1 VHFPSAE
8 WAEALRTALNQN
20 PAFQEAA
27 NAWEADLLFLVRTP
41 GADAPAPGIRL
52 DLAQGRC
59 RSATFHEDARPIA
72 AEFVFEG
79 TPENW
84 RKLLRRELEPVRPFI
99 DGTFTVRGNLAK
111 ALRFSRAAKVLV
123 ETASGI
129 SLDA

>member
-1 VHFPSAE
+1 MHFPSAE
-8 WAEALRTALNQN
+8 WAEGFRTALNQN

-27 NAWEADLLFLVRTP
+27 KAWEADLLLLVRTLR
-41 GADAPAPGIRL
+41 ADAPAPGIRL
-52 DLAQGRC
+52 DLALGTC

-72 AEFVFEG
+72 AGFVFEG